1 MSKNHKEEKKEV
13 VEIPEEAIVSRE
25 EVVAEMG
32 EEAVAK
38 IEAEAEVS
46 DAEVVIVPKEV
57 PETANLSAPAQKK
70 EKKREECQVCG
81 GTGLESAEKL
91 CPACEGN
98 GLKR

>member
-1 MSKNHKEEKKEV
+1 MSKNNKEEKKEV

-46 DAEVVIVPKEV
+46 EAEVVIVP
-57 PETANLSAPAQKK
+57 NKK
-70 EKKREECQVCG
+70 GEQCEVCG
-81 GTGLESAEKL
+81 GTGLESAEAL
-91 CPACEGN
+91 CPACAGN
-98 GLKR
+98 GLAK